1 MKSGLSNLE
10 IKAEK
15 MKFLA
20 TPKSYCALLL
30 GILSLLLLPAF
41 FYLYSLQGLLN
52 QYRRGEYL
60 RITDF
65 DIKVLETK
73 KAIQGFQIKGLE
85 EEVAYSYA
93 VLIVKHAT
101 VFELDPLDVVSVTW
115 QESRF
120 NPQAISPTGDYGLM
134 GINWYYVGR
143 HRVKEREDLFNA
155 EKNIRIGVEML
166 NYWRELSRKNTR
178 KSDLIPFFFDHYNQG
193 VFVQNEN
200 YGKTIMN
207 IRRKLAVY
215 QILIPNHSLAMESNN
230 RAISP

>member
-1 MKSGLSNLE
+1 MKSGLGDLE

-15 MKFLA
+15 AKFLMR
-20 TPKSYCALLL
+20 PKSYCALLL
-30 GILSLLLLPAF
+30 GGLSLLLLPTF
-41 FYLYSLQGLLN
+41 FYFHSLRGLLN

-65 DIKVLETK
+65 DLKVLETK
-73 KAIQGFQIKGLE
+73 KAIESFKIKGLNE
-85 EEVAYSYA
+85 ELAYNYA
-93 VLIVKHAT
+93 VLVVKHAT
-101 VFELDPLDVVSVTW
+101 VFELDPLDVVSIIW
-115 QESRF
+115 QESGF

-166 NYWRELSRKNTR
+166 NFWRELSRKNTR
-178 KSDLIPFFFDHYNQG
+178 KSDFIPFFFDHYNQG
-193 VFVQNEN
+193 VLVQNES
-200 YGKTIMN
+200 YSKTIMN
-207 IRRKLAVY
+207 IRQKLAVY

-230 RAISP
+230 RTISP

>member
-1 MKSGLSNLE
+1 MR
-10 IKAEK
+10 
-15 MKFLA
+15 
-20 TPKSYCALLL
+20 PKSYCALLL
-30 GILSLLLLPAF
+30 GGLSLLLLATF
-41 FYLYSLQGLLN
+41 FYLYSQRGLLN

-60 RITDF
+60 RVTDS

-73 KAIQGFQIKGLE
+73 KAIESFKIKGLE
-85 EEVAYSYA
+85 EELAYSYA
-93 VLIVKHAT
+93 ALVVKQAT
-101 VFELDPLDVVSVTW
+101 VFELDPLDVVSVIW

-166 NYWRELSRKNTR
+166 NYWRELSRKNAR
-178 KSDLIPFFFDHYNQG
+178 GDFIPIFFGHYNQG

-200 YGKTIMN
+200 YGKAIMN
-207 IRRKLAVY
+207 IRQKLAVY
-215 QILIPNHSLAMESNN
+215 QILIPNHSLAMENNN
-230 RAISP
+230 RAIKP

>member
-1 MKSGLSNLE
+1 MRHGLSDLE
-10 IKAEK
+10 MEAEK
-15 MKFLA
+15 VKFLMR
-20 TPKSYCALLL
+20 PKSYCALLL
-30 GILSLLLLPAF
+30 GGLSLLLLPTF
-41 FYLYSLQGLLN
+41 FYLYSLGGLLN

-65 DIKVLETK
+65 DLKVLETK
-73 KAIQGFQIKGLE
+73 KAIEGLKIRGLE
-85 EEVAYSYA
+85 EELAYNYA
-93 VLIVKHAT
+93 VLVVKHAT
-101 VFELDPLDVVSVTW
+101 VFELDPLDVVSVIW

-166 NYWRELSRKNTR
+166 NFWRELSRKNTR
-178 KSDLIPFFFDHYNQG
+178 KSDFIPFFFDHYNQG

-200 YGKTIMN
+200 YSKKVMN
-207 IRRKLAVY
+207 IRQKLAVY
-215 QILIPNHSLAMESNN
+215 QILIPNHFLAMESNN